1 MNYQILKEDSNN
13 ALKQGNKL
21 RRLVLSDICASIEA
35 ASIKQKSRTII
46 TDELVDE
53 VLTKY
58 KKTVQEMIDTCPT
71 DKQHS
76 TKLAEYKAKM
86 AIVEEYAPKLITD
99 YQEINDMISYWIS
112 QDINA
117 PMDNK
122 GTFMKDLMPCC
133 KKAHMDMKVA
143 SKVLN
148 DMWINYE
155 ASQKE

>member
-35 ASIKQKSRTII
+35 ASIKQKSRTAI

-58 KKTVQEMIDTCPT
+58 KKTVQEMIDTCPVDT
-71 DKQHS
+71 QHS
-76 TKLAEYKAKM
+76 DKLAEYKAKM
-86 AIVEEYAPKLITD
+86 AIVEEYAPKMITD
-99 YQEINDMISYWIS
+99 YQEINNMISYWIT
-112 QDINA
+112 QNNI
-117 PMDNK
+117 PFTNK
-122 GTFMKDLMPCC
+122 GTFIKSLMPEC

-143 SKVLN
+143 NQVIN
-148 DMWINYE
+148 DIWANK
-155 ASQKE
+155 KE